1 MKKSIACV
9 LVMAMLFSLAAACVP
24 AGTPASSSGSSVSS
38 GPSDFIPRP
47 SSASPSSSSGSSSSR
62 EESSSASSSPESSS
76 SQSQSLPPPP
86 ASESSDSGESQLPQL
101 PEQST
106 GTGDVELPV
115 GYSEGG
121 RVYVAPQF
129 EGSSYLEAVEAEV
142 ILLIN
147 KERKSLGLNPLTYDK
162 DLALAAR
169 VRSAELYRYN
179 YFGHHRHN
187 GDPWETVLQIDV
199 PVDYT
204 LAAENLAWSNRPAD
218 EEVSAY
224 RWFSLWKSS
233 PDHYAQMIY
242 PEFTSIGVGILT
254 CPLDE
259 NEGESYATA
268 LFCKY

>member
-1 MKKSIACV
+1 MKRSIACILAV
-9 LVMAMLFSLAAACVP
+9 AVLFSLVAACM
-24 AGTPASSSGSSVSS
+24 
-38 GPSDFIPRP
+38 PSDMPQ
-47 SSASPSSSSGSSSSR
+47 SPSSSAGSSTSSQPAEFIPR
-62 EESSSASSSPESSS
+62 SSSEESSSSQASSKEESEAPAESSSS
-76 SQSQSLPPPP
+76 SQSQSLPP
-86 ASESSDSGESQLPQL
+86 ASSQSSSVPESQSQIPEL
-101 PEQST
+101 PEQSASDAT
-106 GTGDVELPV
+106 ELPL

-147 KERKSLGLNPLTYDK
+147 KERKSLGLEPLTYDK